1 MITISVVNYSQI
13 FIMTTVKEKD
23 YDGKLKILSKQYNA
37 EVQGSRSRSKKS

>member
-23 YDGKLKILSKQYNA
+23 YDGKLKIP
-37 EVQGSRSRSKKS
+37 SRLFIG